1 MIVTKKWLN
10 ACKTEAGG
18 YTKEQIKS
26 LGMEWPPVIGW
37 QDRIIGMDIHQE
49 RANEFARLSG
59 NDFLISGTIAKPGT
73 VKIWT
78 DGSCHPNPG
87 RGGWGWHRCD
97 GEESFGGENNTTNN
111 RMEMTA
117 ILKSLIELPRGQ
129 EVLIYSDSQ
138 YCIKGLTE
146 WRKGWKR
153 KNWIKKGEPMIN
165 RDLWIDLDKHVERL
179 SITFEWVRGH
189 NGNAGNEHADYLA
202 GLGMSSCQSL

>member
-1 MIVTKKWLN
+1 MI
-10 ACKTEAGG
+10 
-18 YTKEQIKS
+18 Q
-26 LGMEWPPVIGW
+26 
-37 QDRIIGMDIHQE
+37 
-49 RANEFARLSG
+49 
-59 NDFLISGTIAKPGT
+59 
-73 VKIWT
+73 IWT
-78 DGSCHPNPG
+78 DGSCYPNPG
-87 RGGWGWHRCD
+87 PGGWGWHRCD
-97 GEESFGGENNTTNN
+97 GKQGYGGDINTTNN

-165 RDLWIDLDKHVERL
+165 RDLWIDLDQHVERL

-189 NGNAGNEHADYLA
+189 NGNAGNEYADYLA
-202 GLGMSSCQSL
+202 GLGRSSCQ